1 MVELRD
7 IDIPRDDLAEML
19 GGGFPS
25 SALGIIEGRY
35 GTGKSV
41 LTQRLTYGF
50 LENGYTVS
58 VISTELTVKGFI
70 EQMDSLGYKIT
81 SYLLNHDL
89 LFIPIYG
96 MLQEG
101 GGEKKYVEKLME
113 GKRIFESD
121 LIIIDTFSAL
131 VNKDENPEKSL
142 EKFEGFTQRLLSR
155 GKTILLNIESGPSSE
170 KYFPPFYSAAHM
182 LFKLELNQTGG
193 TVSQE
198 INIKR
203 FAKAGGG
210 VSKTIAFR
218 VEPDIGFILEIT
230 SVG

>member
-1 MVELRD
+1 MVEIRD

-25 SALGIIEGRY
+25 SSLGIVEGRY

-41 LTQRLTYGF
+41 FTQRLTYGF
-50 LENGYTVS
+50 LENDYDVS

-81 SYLLNHDL
+81 SHLLNHDL

-96 MLQEG
+96 MMQQEAK
-101 GGEKKYVEKLME
+101 ENYVEKLMQ

-121 LIIIDTFSAL
+121 IIIVDTFSAL
-131 VNKDENPEKSL
+131 VNKDENPKGALKRL
-142 EKFEGFTQRLLSR
+142 ESFTQRLLGQ
-155 GKTILLNIESGPSSE
+155 GKTILLTIEPGPSTE
-170 KYFPPFYSAAHM
+170 EIFPPFYSTAHL
-182 LFKLELNQTGG
+182 LFELDLNQVGG

-198 INIKR
+198 INVKR
-203 FAKAGGG
+203 FAKAGSG
-210 VSKTIAFR
+210 VSQTISFR
-218 VEPDIGFILEIT
+218 VEPGIGFVLEIT

>member
-41 LTQRLTYGF
+41 FTQRLTYGF
-50 LENGYTVS
+50 LENGYAVS
-58 VISTELTVKGFI
+58 VISSELTVKGFI
-70 EQMDSLGYKIT
+70 EQMNSLGYKIT
-81 SYLLNHDL
+81 SHLLSHDL

-96 MLQEG
+96 MMRESEG
-101 GGEKKYVEKLME
+101 KKRYVKRLME
-113 GKRIFESD
+113 GEKIFEAD
-121 LIIIDTFSAL
+121 VIIVDTFSAL
-131 VNKDENPEKSL
+131 VNKDRDPENSL
-142 EKFEGFTQRLLSR
+142 DRLEGFFQRLLAK
-155 GKTILLNIESGPSSE
+155 GKTILLTVESGPSSE
-170 KYFPPFYSAAHM
+170 KLFPPFYSAAHI
-182 LFKLELNQTGG
+182 FFELELNQSGG

-198 INIKR
+198 INVKR
-203 FAKAGGG
+203 FAKAGGS
-210 VSKTIAFR
+210 VSQTIAFR
-218 VEPDIGFILEIT
+218 VEPGIGFILEIT

>member
-1 MVELRD
+1 MVEIRD

-25 SALGIIEGRY
+25 SSLGIIEGRY

-41 LTQRLTYGF
+41 FTQRLTYGF
-50 LENGYTVS
+50 LENGYDVS

-96 MLQEG
+96 MMQQEAK
-101 GGEKKYVEKLME
+101 ENYVEKLME
-113 GKRIFESD
+113 GKRIFEAD
-121 LIIIDTFSAL
+121 IIIVDTFSAL
-131 VNKDENPEKSL
+131 VNKDEDPEDALKRL
-142 EKFEGFTQRLLSR
+142 ESFTQRLLGQ
-155 GKTILLNIESGPSSE
+155 GKTILLTIEPGPSTE
-170 KYFPPFYSAAHM
+170 EIFPPFYSLAHL
-182 LFKLELNQTGG
+182 LFELDLNQVGG

-210 VSKTIAFR
+210 VSQTIAFR
-218 VEPDIGFILEIT
+218 VEPGIGFVLEIT

>member
-1 MVELRD
+1 MVEIRE
-7 IDIPRDDLAEML
+7 IDIPRDDLSDML

-25 SALGIIEGRY
+25 SSLGIVEGRY

-41 LTQRLTYGF
+41 FTQRLTYGF
-50 LENGYTVS
+50 LENGYQVS

-96 MLQEG
+96 MLQQESSTN
-101 GGEKKYVEKLME
+101 YVEKLMSGE
-113 GKRIFESD
+113 KIFESD
-121 LIIIDTFSAL
+121 IIIVDTFSAL
-131 VNKDENPEKSL
+131 VNKDSNPEESL
-142 EKFEGFTQRLLSR
+142 QKLETFTQRLLAQ
-155 GKTILLNIESGPSSE
+155 GKTMLLNIESGPTSE
-170 KYFPPFYSAAHM
+170 KLFPPFYSAAHM
-182 LFKLELNQTGG
+182 LFEMELNQVGG

-198 INIKR
+198 INVKR

-210 VSKTIAFR
+210 VSQSIAFR
-218 VEPDIGFILEIT
+218 VEPGIGFVLEIT